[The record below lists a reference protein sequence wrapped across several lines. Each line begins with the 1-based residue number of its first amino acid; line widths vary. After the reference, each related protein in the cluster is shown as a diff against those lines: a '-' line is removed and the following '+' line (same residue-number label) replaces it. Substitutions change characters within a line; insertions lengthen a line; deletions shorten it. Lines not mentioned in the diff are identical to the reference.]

1 MKGFVFVLSA
11 ISLSMALPTVIDTP
25 GLDHASAV
33 AIHMLFPQTPTQVI
47 ETHDDQSPTKTQ
59 APGGGAHAGSN
70 TNGGYAPDNITE
82 ITDEYLFRLPINEF
96 EAKRDSRHPATL
108 D

>member
-1 MKGFVFVLSA
+1 MKSSVFILSA
-11 ISLSMALPTVIDTP
+11 ISMSMALPIVVDTP

-33 AIHMLFPQTPTQVI
+33 AIQMLFPQTATQVI
-47 ETHDDQSPTKTQ
+47 EKYDNQSPNTTQ
-59 APGGGAHAGSN
+59 APRGEAYAGFN
-70 TNGGYAPDNITE
+70 INGGYVPDNITE

-96 EAKRDSRHPATL
+96 ESKRHSRHPPTL

>member
-11 ISLSMALPTVIDTP
+11 ISLSMALSTVIDTP

-33 AIHMLFPQTPTQVI
+33 AIHMLFPQTATQVI
-47 ETHDDQSPTKTQ
+47 ETYDDQSPTNTQ
-59 APGGGAHAGSN
+59 APGGGAYAGSN